1 MTQGTHSWTGILPCK
16 ILESF
21 DFLKDHLSS
30 KTLGSLSNSRC
41 FSPHLEK
48 QLKTSHHG
56 KLLKD
61 LISARIH
68 PTGNSKD
75 SLNVSQFWSIDED
88 YDNSNT

>member
-1 MTQGTHSWTGILPCK
+1 M
-16 ILESF
+16 LESF
-21 DFLKDHLSS
+21 DFVEDHSSS
-30 KTLGSLSNSRC
+30 KTLGSLSNSRF

-48 QLKTSHHG
+48 QLKKSHHG

-68 PTGNSKD
+68 PTGNRKD
-75 SLNVSQFWSIDED
+75 SLNVSQIWSIHED